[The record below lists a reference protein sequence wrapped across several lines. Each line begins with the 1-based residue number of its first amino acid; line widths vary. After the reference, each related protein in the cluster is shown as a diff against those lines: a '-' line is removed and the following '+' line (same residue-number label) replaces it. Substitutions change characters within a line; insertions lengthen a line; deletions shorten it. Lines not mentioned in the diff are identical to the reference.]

1 MDVLQA
7 VIVGIVQG
15 LTEFLPVSSS
25 AHLIFVQ
32 ELLGINQPG
41 IAFDVLLHLG
51 TLVAVV
57 GYFFKDIVE
66 MIKAF
71 VSSIID
77 LFRGSFREGFRNDPY
92 KKLAWMVIV
101 GTIPAGVV
109 GMLFD
114 TQIEAAFQS
123 ITISAFFLLVTGTLL
138 YVSQRLNIGNRDIKN
153 SGLKDSIIVGIGQAF
168 AILPGLSRSGTTI
181 SSGLLIG
188 LDKEFAAKFSFLLA
202 IPAILGAALTQFD
215 GIGAGFDV
223 NFLPYILGFL
233 ASVISGYL
241 AISILLKLIRERS
254 LDIFAFYCWIVGACV
269 LVYSLFFI

>member
-114 TQIEAAFQS
+114 AQIEAAFQS
-123 ITISAFFLLVTGTLL
+123 ITIPAFFLLVTGTLL
-138 YVSQRLNIGNRDIKN
+138 YVSQRLNVGNRDIKN

-215 GIGAGFDV
+215 GIGAGFDA